1 MAVLL
6 HHVARALDCPLVYS
20 QFGLNGWRR
29 WTLKSR
35 QTMRYCTYRNAPRKD
50 VGAIKYT
57 TAMVDTMVLS
67 LAFLDA
73 GAQ

>member
-1 MAVLL
+1 
-6 HHVARALDCPLVYS
+6 
-20 QFGLNGWRR
+20 
-29 WTLKSR
+29 
-35 QTMRYCTYRNAPRKD
+35 MRYCTYRNAPRQD

-73 GAQ
+73 GAQCTDYAARFRARR